1 MMRPVLTRSGS
12 VLSPAGNLDSSTNAL
27 SVLKAEQQRM
37 PPSLRPEHLLA
48 TILSST
54 EDGLLSFSLDGIIQS
69 WSRGAE
75 RLYGYSEAE
84 ITGQAIKVLLPIC
97 EIPACEEFLRAA
109 KGGICDCRKNE
120 ERLRKDGA
128 RIRVELNRA
137 AVRDENGAVT
147 GILETASA
155 KGRDAEGASA
165 NGELQALVEQVPAIL
180 WTTDHH
186 LRITSNWGTGLNSS
200 KVKAG
205 DFVGRTLYDYLEC
218 EDPLAPPIA
227 QHADALRGIAS
238 YFEYRHGSRHFA
250 LHLSPLRA
258 ASGEITGCVGA
269 GIDITDRKRS
279 EDQIRYQ
286 ATHDALTGLANYR
299 EFIDTMEREVRR
311 AERSK
316 HSFALL
322 LLDLDGLK
330 AVNDRYGHLVGNRAL
345 KRLSEVIKEHS
356 RATDLAARYGGDE
369 FAVVLI
375 DADPGMANRIA
386 QRVQKALRDGREQ
399 PPLTVSIGMS
409 ASPEDG
415 RTVPELLQA
424 ADRYLYKRK
433 KEHTRK
439 A

>member
-1 MMRPVLTRSGS
+1 M
-12 VLSPAGNLDSSTNAL
+12 A
-27 SVLKAEQQRM
+27 
-37 PPSLRPEHLLA
+37 PSLRPEHLLA

-75 RLYGYSEAE
+75 RLYGYPEAE
-84 ITGQAIKVLLPIC
+84 ITGQPIKVLLPIC
-97 EIPACEEFLRAA
+97 DVPACEEFLRAA
-109 KGGICDCRKNE
+109 KDGNCDFSKNA

-128 RIRVELNRA
+128 TIRVALKRA
-137 AVRDENGAVT
+137 AVRDESGAVI
-147 GILETASA
+147 GIVETASA
-155 KGRDAEGASA
+155 RGWDAEDGPSVQ
-165 NGELQALVEQVPAIL
+165 LQALVEQMPAIL

-205 DFVGRTLYDYLEC
+205 GFVGRTLSEYLEC
-218 EDPLAPPIA
+218 QDPLAPPIA
-227 QHADALRGIAS
+227 QHVDALRGVAS

-258 ASGEITGCVGA
+258 PSGEITGCVGA
-269 GIDITDRKRS
+269 GVDITDRKRS

-299 EFIDTMEREVRR
+299 EFIDTMDREVRR

-330 AVNDRYGHLVGNRAL
+330 AINDKYGHLAGNRAL
-345 KRLSEVIKEHS
+345 KRLSDVIKEHS

-369 FAVVLI
+369 FAIVLI

-386 QRVQKALRDGREQ
+386 QRVQKALREGREQ

-415 RTVPELLQA
+415 QTVPELLQA

-433 KEHTRK
+433 KAAR
-439 A
+439 ARWFSAD

>member
-1 MMRPVLTRSGS
+1 
-12 VLSPAGNLDSSTNAL
+12 
-27 SVLKAEQQRM
+27 M

-48 TILSST
+48 AILSST
-54 EDGLLSFSLDGIIQS
+54 EDGLLSFSLNGIIQS
-69 WSRGAE
+69 WSQGAE

-84 ITGQAIKVLLPIC
+84 MTGRAIEILLPTR
-97 EIPACEEFLRAA
+97 EIPVCEEFLRAA
-109 KGGICDCRKNE
+109 KDSICDSCRNA
-120 ERLRKDGA
+120 ERLRKDGST
-128 RIRVELNRA
+128 IRVALKRA
-137 AVRDENGAVT
+137 AVRDESGAVI
-147 GILETASA
+147 GIVETASA
-155 KGRDAEGASA
+155 TDWHAEGTTA
-165 NGELQALVEQVPAIL
+165 NGQLRALVEQMPAIL
-180 WTTDHH
+180 WTTDQH

-205 DFVGRTLYDYLEC
+205 DFVGRTLHDYLEC
-218 EDPLAPPIA
+218 QDPFATPIV
-227 QHADALRGIAS
+227 QHAEALRGIAS

-279 EDQIRYQ
+279 EDQTRYQ

-330 AVNDRYGHLVGNRAL
+330 AINDKYGHLAGNRAL

-369 FAVVLI
+369 FAIVLI

-386 QRVQKALRDGREQ
+386 LRVQKALREGREE
-399 PPLTVSIGMS
+399 PALTVSIGMS

-424 ADRYLYKRK
+424 ADRHLYQRK
-433 KEHTRK
+433 K
-439 A
+439 AAQANGISAG